1 MKVLLFGDWHRNGG
15 PSNVNRSHVMS
26 ADDRLVFL
34 KIQNKAFRRFE
45 RLFKIFSCKKI
56 LFSGSLPLNYEWF
69 FCKLLHKKVFYYMH
83 GDLRYENVI
92 NEQGRTEKSFTMFD
106 DVLKCSHKII
116 AVSERYSQW
125 VKKRYPQYADKITF
139 VNNGL
144 NIERRKPIG
153 KELKSIAVSGGNRQI
168 KNNDIVCEAVSVL
181 RERGY
186 DIKVYVF
193 GRHYPDNADLD
204 KYPFAVRMGQMDK
217 AEYYAHLDR
226 ISLYVVNSELEP
238 FGLIVGDAINCNCSL
253 LVSEIVG
260 ARSIMTM
267 ADEDI
272 VYDSHNIEE
281 VASKILN
288 LLENPNSDR
297 LYNTIDIEKVSEK
310 SAYNNLMNV
319 ILGE

>member
-1 MKVLLFGDWHRNGG
+1 MKVLLFGGWHQNGG
-15 PSNVNRSHVMS
+15 PSNVNKTHVMS

-34 KIQNKAFRRFE
+34 KIQNRVFRRFE
-45 RLFKIFSCKKI
+45 RLFRIFTCEKI
-56 LFSGSLPLNYEWF
+56 LFSGSLPLKYEWF
-69 FCKLLHKKVFYYMH
+69 ICKLLHKDVFYYMH

-92 NEQGRTEKSFTMFD
+92 NKQGHTEKAFTIFD
-106 DVLKCSHKII
+106 DVLKYSHKII
-116 AVSERYSQW
+116 AVSERYAQW
-125 VKKRYPQYADKITF
+125 LKKRYPQYADKITF

-144 NIERRKPIG
+144 NIERRKMVV
-153 KELKSIAVSGGNRQI
+153 KEPMTIAVSGGNRQI

-217 AEYYAHLDR
+217 DEYYAHLDR
-226 ISLYVVNSELEP
+226 ISLYVVNSELES

-267 ADEDI
+267 ADEDM

-288 LLENPNSDR
+288 LLEHPNNER
-297 LYNTIDIEKVSEK
+297 LYNTIDIEGVSEK

-319 ILGE
+319 IFNE